1 MCVGVALMT
10 ELNAI
15 AITISISISIAIAIA
30 VVQHAAGG
38 VIGLIVGLLVE
49 SFLFI
54 IRAARHD
61 EIEEKSKR
69 FTSKSKSQ
77 TTRGAGPSPPHVKM
91 RMEQSSNRDEN
102 ATASSSANS
111 CVNSEVPSSL
121 AEGEL
126 KAAQKE
132 RGGVGVRE
140 DEALSEMSNDF
151 EMSLRRSGLGI
162 RKRIVV

>member
-1 MCVGVALMT
+1 MT

-15 AITISISISIAIAIA
+15 AI
-30 VVQHAAGG
+30 VVQHAVGG

-54 IRAARHD
+54 IRSVRHD
-61 EIEEKSKR
+61 EIEDKNKRLKSNSMSR
-69 FTSKSKSQ
+69 ATC
-77 TTRGAGPSPPHVKM
+77 GAAPSPPHVKM
-91 RMEQSSNRDEN
+91 RMEQSSNRGEKV
-102 ATASSSANS
+102 TASGDSSATS

-126 KAAQKE
+126 KTAQKV

-140 DEALSEMSNDF
+140 DEVLSEMSNDF
-151 EMSLRRSGLGI
+151 EKSLRQSRLGI

>member
-1 MCVGVALMT
+1 MRVFVALAT

-15 AITISISISIAIAIA
+15 PI
-30 VVQHAAGG
+30 VVQHAVGG

-54 IRAARHD
+54 IRSVRHD
-61 EIEEKSKR
+61 EIEDKNKR
-69 FTSKSKSQ
+69 FTSNSMSQ
-77 TTRGAGPSPPHVKM
+77 TTQEAAPSPPHVKM
-91 RMEQSSNRDEN
+91 RMEQSSNQEEN
-102 ATASSSANS
+102 ATSSGDPSATS
-111 CVNSEVPSSL
+111 CVNSEVPSSF
-121 AEGEL
+121 ADGEL
-126 KAAQKE
+126 KTAQKD

-151 EMSLRRSGLGI
+151 EISLRRSRLGI